1 MQLSGEKAKRFIEA
15 LEQSEE
21 MNKVHKKLKTNG
33 NVLDN
38 CKEARE
44 YLDSL
49 PKAYIAACWAGWGV
63 RDFPFSGRYLD
74 QQKTIPLVWDYCDF
88 NGAADEWRLVPINR
102 TTTGMIMGWSF
113 DEKMLRD
120 YVRLKN
126 IEKGESWRNE

>member
-1 MQLSGEKAKRFIEA
+1 MQLSGEKAVKFIEA
-15 LEQSEE
+15 LEQSAAEE
-21 MNKVHKKLKTNG
+21 ATRKKINTNG

-38 CKEARE
+38 CKETRE

-49 PKAYIAACWAGWGV
+49 PKVYIAACWAGWGV

-88 NGAADEWRLVPINR
+88 NGAADEWHLVPINR

-113 DEKMLRD
+113 NEKMLRD

-126 IEKGESWRNE
+126 IERGEEWRNE